1 MWNEH
6 FANVK
11 EKYISKPL
19 TSLTQ
24 TIIELAKHLWGGISV
39 GPSPDGVEGLISYQE
54 LRTETE
60 EVRVVAFGCSSD
72 VPSRRF
78 GAGKGP
84 DVVQVTDLDPPHW

>member
-1 MWNEH
+1 MWNED

-24 TIIELAKHLWGGISV
+24 TVIELGSEV
-39 GPSPDGVEGLISYQE
+39 GSPYQLSGVEDRDRGGSCCN
-54 LRTETE
+54 
-60 EVRVVAFGCSSD
+60 V

-84 DVVQVTDLDPPHW
+84 DVVRVTDLDPPH